1 MPLGCSWPVALFG
14 NWTQPEL
21 LRAQG
26 GGCLRARHPHTWPK
40 SPTTPPAQGSRDIRL
55 IPNARCHPGVP
66 SRESR
71 APPTGGPPPWPWNPA
86 LPLGVRSAARCSSQS
101 RAGGEWALAGCT
113 HSAFKYS
120 PHCSLI
126 SSLARSK
133 KGRLRAKTLPP
144 PLRPWTPYPCPLL
157 GDEGPDTQAEAYIA
171 GGPSLST
178 WAPSCVTAPRRA
190 EQSSL
195 QASGAHRL

>member
-1 MPLGCSWPVALFG
+1 MSPGPAPSYL
-14 NWTQPEL
+14 
-21 LRAQG
+21 AQEPHNPSSPG
-26 GGCLRARHPHTWPK
+26 FPRHSANTK
-40 SPTTPPAQGSRDIRL
+40 RQVPPRSTLEGEPCP
-55 IPNARCHPGVP
+55 PNGWA
-66 SRESR
+66 
-71 APPTGGPPPWPWNPA
+71 PPWPWNPA

-133 KGRLRAKTLPP
+133 KGRLSAKTLPP